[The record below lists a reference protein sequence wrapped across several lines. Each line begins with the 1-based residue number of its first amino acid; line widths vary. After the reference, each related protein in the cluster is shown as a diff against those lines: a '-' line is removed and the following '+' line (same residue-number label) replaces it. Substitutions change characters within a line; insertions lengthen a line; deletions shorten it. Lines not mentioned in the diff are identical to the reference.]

1 MAPVEGS
8 PRALDA
14 KGRSF
19 FDGGKNCHRPFEA
32 LEMGRYP
39 VLTTRVAMRSIEELV
54 YLANSKS
61 QTQYFF
67 NKLHICFSI
76 AWWL

>member
-8 PRALDA
+8 PRALDV
-14 KGRSF
+14 KGRP
-19 FDGGKNCHRPFEA
+19 FDGGKNRHRPFEA

-54 YLANSKS
+54 LHG
-61 QTQYFF
+61 
-67 NKLHICFSI
+67 KLQVTDSV
-76 AWWL
+76 LLQ

>member
-14 KGRSF
+14 KGRPF

-54 YLANSKS
+54 LPG
-61 QTQYFF
+61 
-67 NKLHICFSI
+67 KLQVTDSV
-76 AWWL
+76 LLQ

>member
-14 KGRSF
+14 KGRPF
-19 FDGGKNCHRPFEA
+19 FRPFEA